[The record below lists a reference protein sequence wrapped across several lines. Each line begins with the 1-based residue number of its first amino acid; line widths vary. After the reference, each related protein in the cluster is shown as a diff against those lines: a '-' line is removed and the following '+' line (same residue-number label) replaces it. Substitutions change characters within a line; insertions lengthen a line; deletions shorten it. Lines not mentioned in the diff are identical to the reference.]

1 MKTLLLLFAALCGAW
16 CAAPATAAD
25 DTRLWAYKYVLAT
38 SVHPREFATILN
50 HLKKQPQLRQPE
62 LVDYL
67 AEALLGI
74 KDQRERADIELKEL
88 LVNALN
94 QYGGERYVGVM
105 QELQKAGGSG
115 NDARRIVDA
124 YVKEYQKTKVEQYV
138 PGTVNFPALREKFS
152 AEAFAA
158 QPTEEQALK
167 MAQLPVNAS
176 PDTLVSLIGRPQ
188 YIGSGQLRVG
198 ERILID
204 VHIQRMTFFYRGLG
218 KVTFQYDDDTGWIA
232 RDREVDP
239 EAFEDLMPYRAHAA
253 ELGLPS
259 DEAVGFAQLLSGHSQ
274 AIKVAA
280 ESRTRHGG
288 ATPQL
293 LDAAAEVLLATHTTV
308 VEPRMVDAHAW
319 ICRLLQHYGGPRYS
333 NVLAT
338 VAAGAVSEKLQKFA
352 KLKFEDTAPK
362 TGEPYV
368 PGSVS
373 LTELRA
379 KYPPL
384 YPQRTLTSSSW
395 H

>member
-1 MKTLLLLFAALCGAW
+1 MKKLLLIAALCGA
-16 CAAPATAAD
+16 CFVGPATAAD
-25 DTRLWAYKYVLAT
+25 DNRTWAYKYVIAT
-38 SVHPREFATILN
+38 SVHPREFATILE
-50 HLKKQPQLRQPE
+50 HLEREPQLRQTE
-62 LVDYL
+62 LIDYL
-67 AEALLGI
+67 AEALLEI
-74 KDQRERADIELKEL
+74 KDKRERADLELKEL
-88 LVNALN
+88 LVQALN
-94 QYGGERYVGVM
+94 HFGDERYVDVM
-105 QELQKAGGSG
+105 REVLKTTGTG
-115 NDARRIVDA
+115 NDAGRIADA
-124 YVKEYQKTKVEQYV
+124 YVREYKKTKVEQYV
-138 PGTVNFPALREKFS
+138 PGTVNLPALREKFS

-158 QPTEEQALK
+158 QPTEEQARK
-167 MAQLPVNAS
+167 MAELPVNAS

-198 ERILID
+198 ERILLD

-218 KVTFQYDDDTGWIA
+218 KVTFQYKNDIGWIA

-239 EAFEDLMPYRAHAA
+239 DAFEDLMPYRDHAA

-259 DEAVGFAQLLSGHSQ
+259 DEAIGFVQLLSGHSQ

-280 ESRTRHGG
+280 ESRTRRGG
-288 ATPQL
+288 ATPQFM
-293 LDAAAEVLLATHTTV
+293 DAAAEVLLATHTTV

-319 ICRLLQHYGGPRYS
+319 ICRLLQHFGGPRYS

-338 VAAGAVSEKLQKFA
+338 VAAGATSEKLVKFA

-362 TGEPYV
+362 SGDPYV

-384 YPQRTLTSSSW
+384 YPQRQLTSSSW
-395 H
+395 R